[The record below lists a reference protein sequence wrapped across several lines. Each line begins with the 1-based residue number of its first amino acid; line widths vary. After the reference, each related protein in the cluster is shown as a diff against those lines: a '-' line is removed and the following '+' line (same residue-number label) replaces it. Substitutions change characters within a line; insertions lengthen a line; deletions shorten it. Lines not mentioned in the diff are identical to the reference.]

1 MSADT
6 RFLTPLTLLLGAALV
21 PAGQDWPSFRGP
33 EARGVVDGQELPA
46 EWDLPSSRNVRWK
59 QALPGVGHSSPIV
72 WGDRVFVTTA
82 VAADPPSLVLG
93 DKGGID
99 LADDRA
105 PVSWRIL
112 CLDAGDGRVLWD
124 REVYSG
130 RPRARRHVKSSQ
142 ANATPVTDGK
152 TVVAMF
158 ASEGLAAFDLEGKPL
173 WRVDLGVLNPGLFG
187 DPQSEW
193 GHASS
198 PVIFEGLAIVQV
210 DRHRDSFLAAYDLA
224 SGKQAWRVARDE
236 RPVWATPT
244 LLAAG
249 GRPELVVVG
258 GYHVRGYDP
267 RTGQELWRFKDVAEV
282 KTPTPFASE
291 DLVIFAG
298 GYRGRPLFAIRA
310 GATGDVSVAEDAR
323 TGPFLAWRTEPG
335 GPYTT
340 TPLAYRDL
348 LYAVRDEGILCV
360 YDVKTG
366 ALVYRERTGTTH
378 SASPVASDG
387 KVYLAGEEGQMIV
400 LRAGRTFDVLARNDM
415 GETVFATPAISRGT
429 LFVRTRTHLYAI
441 ATPAKIAS
449 RGAGWS
455 HHQGSGLDSA
465 RAGM

>member
-1 MSADT
+1 MHAAD
-6 RFLTPLTLLLGAALV
+6 RALASLAFLLAALGAS
-21 PAGQDWPSFRGP
+21 GQDWPSFRGP
-33 EARGVVDGQELPA
+33 AAQGVADGQDLPA
-46 EWDLPSSRNVRWK
+46 EWDLASARNVRWK
-59 QALPGVGHSSPIV
+59 RAIPGVGHSSPIV
-72 WGDRVFVTTA
+72 WGDRVFLTTA
-82 VAADPPSLVLG
+82 VAAETPAIVLG

-112 CLDAGDGRVLWD
+112 CLDARDGKVVWE
-124 REVYSG
+124 REVHAG
-130 RPRARRHVKSSQ
+130 APRARRHVKGSQ

-152 TVVAMF
+152 TVVASF
-158 ASEGLAAFDLEGKPL
+158 GSEGLAAFDVDGKPL
-173 WRVDLGVLNPGLFG
+173 WRVDLGVVNPGLFG

-198 PVIFEGLAIVQV
+198 PVIFENLVIVQV
-210 DRHRDSFLAAYDLA
+210 DRHRDSFLAAYHLL
-224 SGKQAWRVARDE
+224 SGKQAWKVERDE

-244 LLAAG
+244 LHVAG
-249 GRPELVVVG
+249 GRSELVVVG

-267 RTGQELWRFKDVAEV
+267 RTGKERWRFKDEAEV
-282 KTPTPFASE
+282 KTPTPFVS
-291 DLVIFAG
+291 DGLVIFAG

-310 GATGDVSVAEDAR
+310 GASGDVSVAADAR
-323 TGPFLAWRTEPG
+323 SGPFLAWRTEPG

-348 LYAVRDEGILCV
+348 LYMVRDEGILGV

-387 KVYLAGEEGQMIV
+387 KVYVAGEEGQVIV
-400 LRAGRTFDVLARNDM
+400 LRAGRAFEVLARNDM

-429 LFVRTRTHLYAI
+429 LYVRTRGHLYAI
-441 ATPAKIAS
+441 
-449 RGAGWS
+449 GARKMA
-455 HHQGSGLDSA
+455 D
-465 RAGM
+465 